1 MKPFLVT
8 SPTVSGLFHVA
19 GAPAI
24 HFRQM
29 GNDCVVQLASPLA
42 GIG

>member
-24 HFRQM
+24 HFRQIDT
-29 GNDCVVQLASPLA
+29 GHVTRLRLPFA